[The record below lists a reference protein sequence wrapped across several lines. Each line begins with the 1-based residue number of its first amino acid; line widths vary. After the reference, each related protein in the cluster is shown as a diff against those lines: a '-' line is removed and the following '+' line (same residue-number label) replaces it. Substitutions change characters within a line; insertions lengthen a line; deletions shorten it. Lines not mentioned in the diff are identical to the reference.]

1 MRAAVLGSINIDLV
15 ASAPRLPNPG
25 ETVSG
30 HAFRR
35 EAGGKGANQA
45 SAAAQLGADVVM
57 FGAVGQ
63 DADGDLAL
71 ATLRAVGVDVESVRR
86 VAEPT
91 GVALIVTDDAG
102 ENQIVVCA
110 GANAEVVAPPADVSP
125 GDRAFDVLIAQ
136 LEIPAEVVEA
146 AFLATDAFTV
156 LNASPARELPERL
169 VRRADLI
176 VVNEHEYAA
185 MESLRAARRVVVTYG
200 GAGSALFENGE
211 RTATVPA
218 VPATVVN
225 SVGAG
230 DAYCAAVALG
240 LAAGA
245 DPCSALATASA
256 VGAAAVADPASQP
269 ALFPLHDYEAMT

>member
-25 ETVSG
+25 ETLAG
-30 HAFRR
+30 HGFRR

-45 SAAAQLGADVVM
+45 SAAAQLGAEVTM
-57 FGAVGQ
+57 FGAVGA

-71 ATLRAVGVDVESVRR
+71 DTLRAVGVDVAHVRR

-110 GANAEVVAPPADVSP
+110 GANAEVDEPADH
-125 GDRAFDVLIAQ
+125 AFDVLIAQ
-136 LEIPAEVVEA
+136 LEIPMAVVEA

-156 LNASPARELPERL
+156 LNASPARDLPNAL

-185 MESLRAARRVVVTYG
+185 IDALRSARRVVVTYG
-200 GAGSALFENGE
+200 SAGSALFENGE
-211 RTATVPA
+211 RVVA
-218 VPATVVN
+218 VPAIAAAVVN

-240 LAAGA
+240 LAAGTEA
-245 DPCSALATASA
+245 RSALLTASA

-269 ALFPLHDYEAMT
+269 VLLPLHDYEAMT

>member
-25 ETVSG
+25 ETLTG
-30 HAFRR
+30 RGFRR

-45 SAAAQLGADVVM
+45 SAAAQLGADVSM
-57 FGAVGQ
+57 FGAVGR

-71 ATLRAVGVDVESVRR
+71 TTLRAVGVDVENVNR

-110 GANAEVVAPPADVSP
+110 GANAEVALPADH
-125 GDRAFDVLIAQ
+125 AFDVLIAQ
-136 LEIPAEVVEA
+136 LEIPVEVVEA

-156 LNASPARELPERL
+156 LNASPARDLPAQL

-185 MESLRAARRVVVTYG
+185 MEELRTARRVVVTYG
-200 GAGSALFENGE
+200 SAGSALFENGE
-211 RTATVPA
+211 RRVAVPA
-218 VPATVVN
+218 MSATVVN
-225 SVGAG
+225 SVGTG
-230 DAYCAAVALG
+230 DAFCAAVALG
-240 LAAGA
+240 LAASV
-245 DPCSALATASA
+245 DPRSALATASA

-269 ALFPLHDYEAMT
+269 ALLPLHDYEAMT

>member
-30 HAFRR
+30 RTFRR

-45 SAAAQLGADVVM
+45 SAAAQLGADVVL
-57 FGAVGQ
+57 FGAVGR

-71 ATLRAVGVDVESVRR
+71 DSLRAVGVDIDTVRR

-91 GVALIVTDDAG
+91 GVALIVTDDDG

-110 GANAEVVAPPADVSP
+110 GANAEVAPPT
-125 GDRAFDVLIAQ
+125 DRTFDLLIAQ
-136 LEIPAEVVEA
+136 LEIPVEVVEA
-146 AFLATDAFTV
+146 AFLATDAFAV
-156 LNASPARELPERL
+156 LNASPARDLPERL

-200 GAGSALFENGE
+200 SAGSALFEHGRRIVE
-211 RTATVPA
+211 VPA
-218 VPATVVN
+218 MPASVVN

-240 LAAGA
+240 LAAGD
-245 DPCSALATASA
+245 DPRAALATASA

-269 ALFPLHDYEAMT
+269 TLRPLHDYEAMT

>member
-25 ETVSG
+25 ETLAG
-30 HAFRR
+30 HGFRR

-45 SAAAQLGADVVM
+45 SAAAQLGAEVTM
-57 FGAVGQ
+57 FGAVGA

-71 ATLRAVGVDVESVRR
+71 DTLRAVGVDVAHVRR

-110 GANAEVVAPPADVSP
+110 GANAEVGEPVDH
-125 GDRAFDVLIAQ
+125 AFDVLIAQ
-136 LEIPAEVVEA
+136 LEIPVAVVEA

-156 LNASPARELPERL
+156 LNASPARDLPDAL

-185 MESLRAARRVVVTYG
+185 MDELRSARRVVVTYG
-200 GAGSALFENGE
+200 SAGSALFENGE
-211 RTATVPA
+211 RVEAVPA
-218 VPATVVN
+218 VAATVVN

-240 LAAGA
+240 LAAGTEA
-245 DPCSALATASA
+245 HSALLTASA

-269 ALFPLHDYEAMT
+269 VLLPLHDYEAMT